1 MSQYN
6 TNLTNHIIIYLI
18 LYSVDN
24 NTNNNI
30 YKIGKTNKKDFS
42 IRLPSKCILLY
53 QRVIENR
60 GDTCNAI
67 LYEMKSIFKMRNDVS
82 NNCFEGDFN
91 NMIKLINHTIDDIFN
106 KLPNMS
112 TNFNISNNNKNI
124 PIVTPKHIL
133 RRNTN
138 TDIDDIETKQLTI
151 RSIEQNSKESMKN
164 INKYISC
171 LSNQRI
177 LNEYIRIGNCL
188 HNIDNDLF
196 ELWSNLTPLIEN
208 NNPLII
214 SPRWDL
220 HIKWSKM
227 SKNKYNIA
235 DLKLWSMLDN
245 MDKLFNIIEHD
256 IMRAV
261 NTIGTNI
268 TPYNMTMISHRHFKH
283 FHIYTNNKWYY
294 YDVQSLKWE
303 IDIENLNINQS
314 LIRNIILIF
323 EKYTNYENIIQMY
336 NDDLF
341 MNEILTIASQ
351 LFFNKNN
358 FSSEYLK
365 NTMIDYNNLP

>member
-1 MSQYN
+1 
-6 TNLTNHIIIYLI
+6 
-18 LYSVDN
+18 
-24 NTNNNI
+24 
-30 YKIGKTNKKDFS
+30 
-42 IRLPSKCILLY
+42 
-53 QRVIENR
+53 
-60 GDTCNAI
+60 
-67 LYEMKSIFKMRNDVS
+67 
-82 NNCFEGDFN
+82 
-91 NMIKLINHTIDDIFN
+91 
-106 KLPNMS
+106 
-112 TNFNISNNNKNI
+112 
-124 PIVTPKHIL
+124 
-133 RRNTN
+133 
-138 TDIDDIETKQLTI
+138 
-151 RSIEQNSKESMKN
+151 
-164 INKYISC
+164 
-171 LSNQRI
+171 
-177 LNEYIRIGNCL
+177 
-188 HNIDNDLF
+188 
-196 ELWSNLTPLIEN
+196 
-208 NNPLII
+208 
-214 SPRWDL
+214 
-220 HIKWSKM
+220 
-227 SKNKYNIA
+227 
-235 DLKLWSMLDN
+235 MLDN

-341 MNEILTIASQ
+341 MNEILRIASQ